1 MACGYGACY
10 GCAVEI
16 DGELKRLCVEGRCSV
31 LLNASGCLDA
41 LTAPEVARSLDAFV
55 TKTITPEPREGN
67 PPVRIAE
74 TESGMLNSIGLAN
87 PGRERF
93 LEENLPRLRELGVP
107 LWISVGGF
115 SAGDYAETCA
125 ALEDVEAIEL
135 NLSCPN
141 VDEAPES
148 AAEIVA
154 ACRAATTLPLY
165 AKLSPAAWDI
175 AEVARAVEAA
185 GADGLSL
192 VNTLRGLA
200 LDERTLRPTLGRG
213 TGGYSGPALKPVALA
228 AVYACSAAVD
238 AARGM
243 GGVQSGLDA
252 LELIAAGAS
261 AVALGTI
268 LFSDPDAPV
277 DPVGAGCRSSGPRPR
292 TSPGRGLALMNPC
305 KWAFPVWQQ
314 QQKTPGN
321 GPKATA

>member
-1 MACGYGACY
+1 
-10 GCAVEI
+10 
-16 DGELKRLCVEGRCSV
+16 V

-41 LTAPEVARSLDAFV
+41 LTAPEVARSLDGFV

-74 TESGMLNSIGLAN
+74 TDAGMLNSIGLAN
-87 PGRERF
+87 PGRKRF
-93 LEENLPRLRELGVP
+93 LAETLPTLRELGVP
-107 LWISVGGF
+107 LWVSVGGF
-115 SAGDYAETCA
+115 SAAEYAETCA
-125 ALEDVEAIEL
+125 ALEDIEAIEL

-148 AAEIVA
+148 AAAIVS
-154 ACRAATTLPLY
+154 ACRAVTTLPLY
-165 AKLSPAAWDI
+165 AKLSPAAWDL
-175 AEVARAVEAA
+175 AEAARAVEAA

-200 LDERTLRPTLGRG
+200 LDERTLLPKLGRG

-228 AVYACSAAVD
+228 AVFACSAAVEIPIV
-238 AARGM
+238 GM

-268 LFSDPDAPV
+268 LFSDPGAPARVRTELAAETAARNLGEALDAR
-277 DPVGAGCRSSGPRPR
+277 GAAHSSLQIGVSYSDNGP
-292 TSPGRGLALMNPC
+292 G
-305 KWAFPVWQQ
+305 
-314 QQKTPGN
+314 KTPGN
-321 GPKATA
+321 GRKVTA